1 MNDMYKSVDWESLR
15 SEIEVI
21 SQAIE
26 VLQEQVGIDDDG
38 RYLLDIGDPEQLR
51 INENL
56 IRLRRAK
63 SNSIQK
69 FQDYSETSL

>member
-69 FQDYSETSL
+69 FQNYTETSL

>member
-1 MNDMYKSVDWESLR
+1 MNNMKKPVEWESLR
-15 SEIEVI
+15 SEIEMV
-21 SQAIE
+21 SQE
-26 VLQEQVGIDDDG
+26 IDVFADQMHFDDEG
-38 RYLLDIGDPEQLR
+38 RYLIDCRDPEQLR

-69 FQDYSETSL
+69 FQNYTETSL

>member
-1 MNDMYKSVDWESLR
+1 MYKSVDWESLR

>member
-1 MNDMYKSVDWESLR
+1 MNDMYKSVDLESLR

>member
-1 MNDMYKSVDWESLR
+1 MNDMYKAEDWESLR
-15 SEIEVI
+15 SEIEVV

-26 VLQEQVGIDDDG
+26 VLQEQIQIDDDG
-38 RYLLDIGDPEQLR
+38 RYVIDDGDPEQLR
-51 INENL
+51 ISENL

-69 FQDYSETSL
+69 FQDYTETSL